1 MIDSFITS
9 KTRVKLMLKFFT
21 NPRTRAYLRE
31 LAEEF
36 GESTNA
42 VRVEL
47 NRMSEAGLLESQNEG
62 RTKLYQANTKHP
74 LFPELRSIALK
85 TLKLDSLVDD
95 IVQRLGN
102 VELAF
107 VTGDYAKGIDSGLVD
122 LMLVGDIDEGYLKN
136 LVEKVETM
144 TKRKIRYLVLSRDE
158 YRRLKKRFEQDKVL
172 VLWKGNTGKNTKEH
186 RTDA

>member
-1 MIDSFITS
+1 LIDSFITS
-9 KTRVKLMLKFFT
+9 KTRIRLMLKFFT
-21 NPRTRAYLRE
+21 NPDTRAYLRE

-85 TLKLDSLVDD
+85 TMKIDSLVDN
-95 IVQRLGN
+95 IVHRLGN

-122 LMLVGDIDEGYLKN
+122 LMLVGDIDETYLKE
-136 LVEKVETM
+136 LVQKVEKM
-144 TKRKIRYLVLSRDE
+144 TRRKIRYLVLSKGE
-158 YRRLKKRFEQDKVL
+158 YDHLRERFGQDRVL
-172 VLWKGNTGKNTKEH
+172 VIWKGSNAEKNS
-186 RTDA
+186 RGDAK

>member
-47 NRMSEAGLLESQNEG
+47 NRMSEAGLLESENEG
-62 RTKLYQANTKHP
+62 RTKLYQANTRHP

-95 IVQRLGN
+95 IIQRLGN

-122 LMLVGDIDEGYLKN
+122 LMLVGDIDESYLKN
-136 LVEKVETM
+136 LVEKVEKM

-158 YRRLKKRFEQDKVL
+158 YQRLKERFEQDKVL
-172 VLWKGNTGKNTKEH
+172 VLWKGNNGNKAKEQQ
-186 RTDA
+186 TDA

>member
-21 NPRTRAYLRE
+21 NPDTRAYLRE

-47 NRMSEAGLLESQNEG
+47 NRLSEAGLLESQNEG
-62 RTKLYQANTKHP
+62 RTRLYQANTKHP

-95 IVQRLGN
+95 IIQRLGN

-122 LMLVGDIDEGYLKN
+122 LMLVGDIDESYLKN
-136 LVEKVETM
+136 LVQKVEKM
-144 TKRKIRYLVLSRDE
+144 TRRKIRYLVLSRNE
-158 YRRLKKRFEQDKVL
+158 YQRLRERFEQDKVL
-172 VLWKGNTGKNTKEH
+172 VIWKGNNNKENPQGEQK
-186 RTDA
+186 

>member
-9 KTRVKLMLKFFT
+9 KTRIKLMLKFFT
-21 NPRTRAYLRE
+21 NPDTRAYLRE

-47 NRMSEAGLLESQNEG
+47 NRMSEAGLLESENEG

-95 IVQRLGN
+95 IIQRLGN

-122 LMLVGDIDEGYLKN
+122 LMLVGDIDEAYLKE
-136 LVEKVETM
+136 LVQKVEKM
-144 TKRKIRYLVLSRDE
+144 TRRKIRYLVLSKEE
-158 YRRLKKRFEQDKVL
+158 YDHLRKRFGQDRVL
-172 VLWKGNTGKNTKEH
+172 VLWKGNNDNKTKEH
-186 RTDA
+186 QIDA

>member
-21 NPRTRAYLRE
+21 NPDTRAYLRE

-47 NRMSEAGLLESQNEG
+47 NRLSEAGLLESQNEG
-62 RTKLYQANTKHP
+62 RTRLYQANTKHP

-95 IVQRLGN
+95 IIQRLGN

-122 LMLVGDIDEGYLKN
+122 LMLVGDIDENYLKN
-136 LVEKVETM
+136 LVQKVEKM
-144 TKRKIRYLVLSRDE
+144 TRRKIRYLVLSRNE
-158 YRRLKKRFEQDKVL
+158 YQRLRERFEQDKVL
-172 VLWKGNTGKNTKEH
+172 VIWKGNNGLKTREE
-186 RTDA
+186 RSDV

>member
-47 NRMSEAGLLESQNEG
+47 NRLSEAGLLESENEG
-62 RTKLYQANTKHP
+62 RTKLYQANTRHP

-122 LMLVGDIDEGYLKN
+122 LMLVGDIDESYLKN
-136 LVEKVETM
+136 LVEKVEKM
-144 TKRKIRYLVLSRDE
+144 TKRKIRYLVLSRNE
-158 YRRLKKRFEQDKVL
+158 YQRLKERFEQDKVL
-172 VLWKGNTGKNTKEH
+172 VIWKGNNNKENPQGEQK
-186 RTDA
+186 

>member
-21 NPRTRAYLRE
+21 NPDTRAYLRE

-36 GESTNA
+36 SESTNA

-62 RTKLYQANTKHP
+62 RTKLYRANTKHP

-122 LMLVGDIDEGYLKN
+122 LMLVGDIDESYLKN
-136 LVEKVETM
+136 LVQKVEKM
-144 TKRKIRYLVLSRDE
+144 TKRKIRYLVLSRNE
-158 YRRLKKRFEQDKVL
+158 YQRLRERFEQDKVL
-172 VLWKGNTGKNTKEH
+172 AIWKGNNAKKDPQG
-186 RTDA
+186 DAK

>member
-21 NPRTRAYLRE
+21 NPDTRAYLRE

-47 NRMSEAGLLESQNEG
+47 NRMSEAGLLESENEG

-85 TLKLDSLVDD
+85 TLRLDSLVDD

-107 VTGDYAKGIDSGLVD
+107 VTGDYARGIDSGLVD
-122 LMLVGDIDEGYLKN
+122 LMLVGDIDETYLKE
-136 LVEKVETM
+136 LVQKVEKM
-144 TKRKIRYLVLSRDE
+144 TRRKIRYLVLSKEE
-158 YRRLKKRFEQDKVL
+158 YDHLRARFGQDRVL
-172 VLWKGNTGKNTKEH
+172 VLWKGNNGKK
-186 RTDA
+186 DPQGAAK